1 MLNNRGQA
9 IVIFI
14 ILLPVLV
21 LFITYVF
28 DVVSINYEQ
37 NKLNNIAIM
46 IDEGLI
52 QNTLKEDTACDLVKQ
67 NDKDILCSIKK
78 EEEKVVVELT
88 KRVEGLFIKIIKDD
102 YNIKAIVER

>member
-1 MLNNRGQA
+1 MLNNKGQA

-28 DVVSINYEQ
+28 DVASINYEQ
-37 NKLNNIAIM
+37 NKLNNIAVM

-52 QNTLKEDTACDLVKQ
+52 QNTLKEDAVCDLVKQ
-67 NDKDILCSIKK
+67 NDKDILCSIKR
-78 EEEKVVVELT
+78 EDENVVVELT

-102 YNIKAIVER
+102 YNIKATVER